1 MKDSTIIGMQ
11 KDLKNME
18 VVVRKL
24 FEELNNLKDLAIG
37 TMELLKRMEGFDAAL
52 GKLQEWHEEKKQEE
66 LADIKAQSGTFET

>member
-1 MKDSTIIGMQ
+1 MNTIIGMQ